1 MNLTEKQY
9 QSLCDACDQV
19 LQAPES
25 TLTTTAIPWLHVIR
39 EHPVFLLK
47 YRDLFMGQNSI
58 FANSFILGFRSWIS
72 NCRQIFRSITTGSS
86 IWLSNKPLPKCVD
99 VLFVTHLVNKAHA
112 TKVNDFYF
120 GHVPVE
126 LSKHG
131 YSVAIAYV
139 NMSEANST
147 ELVKDFPSDQ
157 LSRVIFKESLSFSDE
172 MGIILNTIV
181 ERKRLR
187 NMMNVVS
194 QSFVKKVLSR
204 ASKEAT
210 TTGTSFSLR
219 VGKQVASLVSTTSA
233 RSLIVIHEG
242 HSWERVVFASAREA
256 RNSIRCIAYQHA
268 PLFRLQHAIFAKLD
282 RKYIPDQVIASG
294 ISSFERLSS
303 GTLDSKVKI
312 RLGGSVRTPK
322 LSGLPHPRNIKA
334 PLRCLVL
341 PEGIIRE
348 CDILYLFAMTCATY
362 SPDVEFVIRLH
373 PSVSFEKLNSFRT
386 RKVSILPNVKLSD
399 RSFSDDLMN
408 CDFALYRGSSAIISA
423 VGAGI
428 VPVYVAR
435 PNEISIDP
443 LFELECYRLIVTEPK
458 EFVTIINSLK
468 AFKESEYY
476 KANTV
481 CKKVYSPINID
492 EFVGA
497 IS

>member
-1 MNLTEKQY
+1 MGHN
-9 QSLCDACDQV
+9 SL
-19 LQAPES
+19 
-25 TLTTTAIPWLHVIR
+25 
-39 EHPVFLLK
+39 
-47 YRDLFMGQNSI
+47 
-58 FANSFILGFRSWIS
+58 FAKSFILEFRSWVS
-72 NCRQIFRSITTGSS
+72 NCRQIFRSITTGRTN
-86 IWLSNKPLPKCVD
+86 WLSNKPLPKCVD
-99 VLFVTHLVNKAHA
+99 VLFVTHLVNKDHA
-112 TKVNDFYF
+112 TNINDFYF
-120 GHVPVE
+120 GHVPAE

-139 NMSEANST
+139 NMTEANST

-157 LSRVIFKESLSFSDE
+157 LSRVILKESLSFSKE
-172 MGIILNTIV
+172 INLILNAIC

-187 NMMNVVS
+187 NMMKAVS
-194 QSFVKKVLSR
+194 QSFIKKVLSR
-204 ASKEAT
+204 ACKEAT

-303 GTLDSKVKI
+303 GALDSKVKI

-322 LSGLPHPRNIKA
+322 LSSLPHSRNNKA
-334 PLRCLVL
+334 PLRCLVI
-341 PEGIIRE
+341 PEGIVDE
-348 CDILYLFAMTCATY
+348 CEILYLFAMTCATY
-362 SPDVEFVIRLH
+362 LPDVEFVIRLH

-386 RKVSILPNVKLSD
+386 RKDSILPNFILSD
-399 RSFSDDLMN
+399 KSFSDDLMN
-408 CDFALYRGSSAIISA
+408 CDCALYRGSSAIISA
-423 VGAGI
+423 VEAGV

-443 LFELECYRLIVTEPK
+443 LFELECCRLIITEPE
-458 EFVTIINSLK
+458 EFETIINSLET
-468 AFKESEYY
+468 FKESDYD
-476 KANTV
+476 KANSV
-481 CKKVYSPINID
+481 CKRLYSPINID
-492 EFVGA
+492 EFVRA
-497 IS
+497 IT